1 LYFLHFFTAVR
12 EVGVTSMLSIGGGS
26 RAAVI
31 VGSGSN
37 ITVIGGGCCAAVL
50 AVIVQ
55 IITPVEKE
63 KA

>member
-1 LYFLHFFTAVR
+1 LYFLHFVTAVR

-26 RAAVI
+26 RATVI
-31 VGSGSN
+31 VGSGSK

-50 AVIVQ
+50 AVVVQ